1 VDTMAEID
9 CVPVINGLTD
19 VCHPCQAIADALTM
33 MENSGAGRVDGL
45 RGQHLVFV
53 GDGNNVACSLA
64 LVSAM
69 LGMRFTLAAPEG
81 YRMDDQWLQR
91 IHAAYPDAQIAQLT
105 NPGDAVADA
114 NAIYTDVWTSM
125 GQEAE
130 KEKRLK
136 AFQSYS
142 VDEKLMAAAPKHTIV
157 LHCLP
162 AKRGEEIS
170 DAVMDG
176 PQSRI
181 YQQAGNRMHGQ
192 KGLLAW
198 LLDSNG

>member
-1 VDTMAEID
+1 
-9 CVPVINGLTD
+9 
-19 VCHPCQAIADALTM
+19 
-33 MENSGAGRVDGL
+33 
-45 RGQHLVFV
+45 
-53 GDGNNVACSLA
+53 
-64 LVSAM
+64 
-69 LGMRFTLAAPEG
+69 
-81 YRMDDQWLQR
+81 
-91 IHAAYPDAQIAQLT
+91 
-105 NPGDAVADA
+105 
-114 NAIYTDVWTSM
+114 
-125 GQEAE
+125 QEAE

>member
-1 VDTMAEID
+1 
-9 CVPVINGLTD
+9 GLTD